1 MKVKVFLCTFLC
13 FTLLAGGLALAA
25 VNEADVSPLY
35 DYATYVQASLEISG
49 GTATVESRAKAIGY
63 DISTTTCLQR
73 KMDDRWVTI
82 KTWNRS
88 GNSSAFLS
96 ETRALTQGY
105 TYRSYVKVKIYDQDG
120 NVIETAKKYSNSKKY

>member
-1 MKVKVFLCTFLC
+1 MKVKVFLCAFLC
-13 FTLLAGGLALAA
+13 LTLLAGGLALAA
-25 VNEADVSPLY
+25 NEADVSPLY
-35 DYATYVQASLEISG
+35 DYAKYVQVSLEISG
-49 GTATVESRAKAIGY
+49 GTATVDSRVKAAGY

-73 KMDDRWVTI
+73 KTDDRWVTI

-88 GNSSAFLS
+88 GNSSVFLS

-105 TYRSYVKVKIYDQDG
+105 AYRSYVKVKIYDQNG